1 MKAITNVSV
10 APVRAS
16 NSDKSEI
23 VTQMLF
29 GESCDVLETNKNWAK
44 IKIDYDNYEGWVD
57 SKQISPISDEDFDQ
71 RKTQIITENV
81 LYYNHGNEKIL
92 LSIGSEVEEDVESN
106 QEEIPFPERI
116 KNTALGFLNVP
127 YLWGGKSFFGIDCS
141 GFSQIVFKVNGIQLP
156 RDAYQQAEIGQVL
169 DFIEEAEVGD
179 LAFFENENGKIVHIG
194 IMLENQ
200 KIIHAHGKVRIDE
213 LDSVG
218 IFNKDQN
225 KHTHKLRF
233 IKRILSKNESD

>member
-57 SKQISPISDEDFDQ
+57 SKQISPISDEDFNQ